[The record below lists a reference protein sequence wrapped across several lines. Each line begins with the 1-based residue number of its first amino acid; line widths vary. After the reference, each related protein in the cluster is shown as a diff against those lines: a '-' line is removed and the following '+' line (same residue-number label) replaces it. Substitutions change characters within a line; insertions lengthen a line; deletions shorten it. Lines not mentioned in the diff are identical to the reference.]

1 MLYLCMY
8 VAYYLLTYVA
18 YCNGFI
24 ELASFH
30 GQPDCFNDHPTPSVN
45 FKDHVVNKLGTRADF
60 DLRGLSRIS

>member
-1 MLYLCMY
+1 M
-8 VAYYLLTYVA
+8 YVA

-45 FKDHVVNKLGTRADF
+45 VKDHILNAVYNNFELINYNYKWSKLAFLHGS
-60 DLRGLSRIS
+60 LLY